1 MPGGAHRGER
11 KLKQLALTRRYQLPA
26 LHILSTPTLSAEE
39 NFSVFGPCSRL
50 HGHDYQLEVTVSGSV
65 DAGSGMLMNRDD
77 LDRLVAQSVLGPYRG
92 RNLSDYFPHT
102 TGEALALEFY
112 RILSSVLG
120 PSVELD
126 SITLRETAKN
136 SFIVRRRSRCQGP
149 RTQ

>member
-1 MPGGAHRGER
+1 MPSITLRGER
-11 KLKQLALTRRYQLPA
+11 PLKRLTLTRQYQLPA
-26 LHILSTPTLSAEE
+26 LHILSAPSLSAEE

-50 HGHDYQLEVTVSGSV
+50 HGHDYQIEVTVSGSV
-65 DAGSGMLMNRDD
+65 DADSGLLMSRDD
-77 LDRLVAQSVLGPYRG
+77 LDRLVAKSLLEPYRG

-112 RILSSVLG
+112 RILNSVLD

-136 SFIVRRRSRCQGP
+136 SFIVRRGTRGP
-149 RTQ
+149 TSAA